1 MTPPDRA
8 TVAIDSMQVSVLA
21 TVADPE
27 RVSVAARGTDT
38 WLVTAGAVCPVAPGN
53 AQQYVDEITGYIL
66 WGVLALFTIGML
78 IGIGAILAGRIFG
91 MPHASKAGV
100 VSIVIIF
107 VAGIGYLVLPGM
119 VNGFMGTGCITASPA
134 ASPAVSSVHRLASVD
149 GVGDVAAAV
158 HAETAQ
164 PIAVSMLAPGP
175 LGPPV
180 AWTGLAAL
188 TEDGGLA

>member
-1 MTPPDRA
+1 MTPPDRP
-8 TVAIDSMQVSVLA
+8 TTAIDTTQVPVLA
-21 TVADPE
+21 AVADPE
-27 RVSVAARGTDT
+27 RVSDTARATDA

-119 VNGFMGTGCITASPA
+119 VNGFMGTGCITTSDPA
-134 ASPAVSSVHRLASVD
+134 PSVD
-149 GVGDVAAAV
+149 AAPITLLLPSPSFPLRTSQLPAHLPPSVDAGVV
-158 HAETAQ
+158 
-164 PIAVSMLAPGP
+164 
-175 LGPPV
+175 
-180 AWTGLAAL
+180 
-188 TEDGGLA
+188 